1 LGLGSRS
8 RLEEDLKAFS
18 FSSSKD
24 PAKAEDEDDDEDD
37 DEDEAFG
44 PRLNMLR
51 AVAAASW
58 LASAKEFGYRAWVQ
72 EPCNPWSQ

>member
-8 RLEEDLKAFS
+8 RLEEDLKASS

-24 PAKAEDEDDDEDD
+24 PAKAEDEDD

-58 LASAKEFGYRAWVQ
+58 FASAKEFGYRAWVQ